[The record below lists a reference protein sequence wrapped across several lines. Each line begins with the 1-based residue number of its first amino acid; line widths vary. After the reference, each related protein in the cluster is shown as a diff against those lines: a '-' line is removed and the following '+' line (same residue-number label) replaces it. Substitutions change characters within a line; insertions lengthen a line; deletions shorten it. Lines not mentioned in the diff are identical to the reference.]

1 MGGIGSVLEEHAQVR
16 LRLLQVEVGC
26 RDCGARTSPSDASHD
41 SAVGERNLDAVR
53 DGHGSVVSYLAVL
66 DVRGHGEKV
75 PARTRDRF
83 AGDGGYPVA
92 GEAVHV
98 EGERA
103 LPFHHTALVHARER
117 EVQPRAVLCTGF
129 GQIAAGCADDEVHR
143 VVLAAGSLEGCV
155 SQALV
160 ARLVERHQ
168 ADAGRRLSPH
178 GRHVGGVVG
187 GGGVSHLHPCHTR
200 ELLPRGEA
208 AGGSGLGVRRA
219 GVQGRRHRCVG
230 CGIDPGRVVKAAATA
245 PAEGDAGQDGQ
256 RNQDFAHRVL
266 RCY

>member
-1 MGGIGSVLEEHAQVR
+1 MIPQLANGISMLCATGTVASSA
-16 LRLLQVEVGC
+16 
-26 RDCGARTSPSDASHD
+26 TSPYLMFADMVRKFQLAPATD
-41 SAVGERNLDAVR
+41 SPATVDTPWLAKPFMLR
-53 DGHGSVVSYLAVL
+53 VSGLCRSTTPRWSMRVS
-66 DVRGHGEKV
+66 EKCN
-75 PARTRDRF
+75 PA
-83 AGDGGYPVA
+83 
-92 GEAVHV
+92 
-98 EGERA
+98 
-103 LPFHHTALVHARER
+103 PF
-117 EVQPRAVLCTGF
+117 LCTGF